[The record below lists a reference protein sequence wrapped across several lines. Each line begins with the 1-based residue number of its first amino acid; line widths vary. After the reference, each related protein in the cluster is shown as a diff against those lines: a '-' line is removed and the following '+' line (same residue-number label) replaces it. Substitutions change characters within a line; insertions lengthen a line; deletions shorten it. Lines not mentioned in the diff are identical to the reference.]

1 LWGDRDEAIDY
12 FRDHMDDKAIFD
24 LVKSIAQND
33 PWKKFRSDAISMLSE
48 KGKDKETELK
58 PLLVSISEKD
68 ANTKVRAA
76 AIKALAANYKGDDL
90 NALYEK
96 ALNEQS
102 YAIVSEGFDAIAK
115 INPELAMK
123 KAVTLESEPSKEII
137 YSIADLYAKNGT
149 DENHAYFKKVKNQF
163 SGFELMAYG
172 NIYGKFLKRCTKP
185 ETAIDG
191 AKELAIVGASD
202 NKYVKYAAQKVMKDN
217 LVNVWQDKEDKLKAK
232 IAASTSAATDITK
245 LNEELKIVSDTKKQ
259 ILDLYNSIKK

>member
-1 LWGDRDEAIDY
+1 
-12 FRDHMDDKAIFD
+12 MDDKAIID
-24 LVKSIAQND
+24 IMKSIAQND
-33 PWKKFRSDAISMLSE
+33 PWKKFRTDAITALS
-48 KGKDKETELK
+48 GVSKDKEAEMK
-58 PLLVSISEKD
+58 PLFISISEKD

-76 AIKALAANYKGDDL
+76 AIKALATNYKGDDL

-123 KAVTLESEPSKEII
+123 KAIALENEPSKEII
-137 YSIADLYAKNGT
+137 YSIADLYSKYGT
-149 DENHAYFKKVKNQF
+149 DENHAYFKKVKKYFN
-163 SGFELMAYG
+163 GFELLAYG

-191 AKELAIVGASD
+191 AKELAKMGQSD
-202 NKYVKYAAQKVMKDN
+202 SKYVKYAAQKVMKDN

-232 IAASTSAATDITK
+232 IEKAKTDATVGDVTK
-245 LNEELKIVSDTKKQ
+245 MTEELKTVSDTKKQ
-259 ILDLYNSIKK
+259 ILELYNSIKK

>member
-1 LWGDRDEAIDY
+1 
-12 FRDHMDDKAIFD
+12 
-24 LVKSIAQND
+24 V
-33 PWKKFRSDAISMLSE
+33 
-48 KGKDKETELK
+48 ELK
-58 PLLVSISEKD
+58 PLFISISEKD

-76 AIKALAANYKGDDL
+76 AIKALASNYKGDDL

-115 INPELAMK
+115 TNPELAMK
-123 KAVTLESEPSKEII
+123 KAVALENEPSKEII

-149 DENHAYFKKVKNQF
+149 DENHAYFKKVKSQF

-191 AKELAIVGASD
+191 AKELAKVGASD
-202 NKYVKYAAQKVMKDN
+202 SKYVKYAAQKVMKDN

-232 IAASTSAATDITK
+232 IEKAKTDATVGDVAKMT
-245 LNEELKIVSDTKKQ
+245 EELKTVSDTKKQ
-259 ILDLYNSIKK
+259 IVDLYNSIKK